1 VTRVQSKVINISVI
15 NTEQQ
20 QYQIKQQLMN
30 VIGVHN
36 VAIDSDKGE
45 ILIDFETP
53 ASLNNLEKEIYDL
66 GYQIL

>member
-1 VTRVQSKVINISVI
+1 MQSKVIHVSII
-15 NTEQQ
+15 NSEQQ

-45 ILIDFETP
+45 ILINFETP

-66 GYQIL
+66 GYQIF

>member
-1 VTRVQSKVINISVI
+1 MTRVQSKVINISVI

>member
-1 VTRVQSKVINISVI
+1 MTKVQSKIIYVSGINS
-15 NTEQQ
+15 ER
-20 QYQIKQQLMN
+20 QYQIKQRLMN

-45 ILIDFETP
+45 ILVDFETP

-66 GYQIL
+66 GYQIF

>member
-1 VTRVQSKVINISVI
+1 MTKVQSKVIQVSGI
-15 NTEQQ
+15 NSEQQ
-20 QYQIKQQLMN
+20 QYQIQQKLMN

-45 ILIDFETP
+45 IIIKFETP

-66 GYQIL
+66 GYQIF

>member
-1 VTRVQSKVINISVI
+1 MQSKVIHVSGI
-15 NTEQQ
+15 NSEQQ
-20 QYQIKQQLMN
+20 QYQIQQQLMN

-45 ILIDFETP
+45 ILIKFETP

-66 GYQIL
+66 GYQIF

>member
-1 VTRVQSKVINISVI
+1 MTKVQSKVIQVSGI
-15 NTEQQ
+15 NSEQQ
-20 QYQIKQQLMN
+20 QYQIQQQLMN

-45 ILIDFETP
+45 ILIKFETP

>member
-1 VTRVQSKVINISVI
+1 MTKVQSKVIYVSDI
-15 NTEQQ
+15 NSER
-20 QYQIKQQLMN
+20 QYQIKQRLMN
-30 VIGVHN
+30 VIGVHS

-45 ILIDFETP
+45 ILVDFETP

>member
-1 VTRVQSKVINISVI
+1 MQSKVIHVSSI
-15 NTEQQ
+15 NSEQQ

-30 VIGVHN
+30 IIGVYN

-45 ILIDFETP
+45 ILINFETP

-66 GYQIL
+66 GYQIF

>member
-1 VTRVQSKVINISVI
+1 
-15 NTEQQ
+15 
-20 QYQIKQQLMN
+20 MN

-45 ILIDFETP
+45 ILIKFETP

-66 GYQIL
+66 GYQIF

>member
-1 VTRVQSKVINISVI
+1 MQSKVIQVSGI
-15 NTEQQ
+15 NSEQQ
-20 QYQIKQQLMN
+20 QYQIQQQLMN

-45 ILIDFETP
+45 ILIKFETP

-66 GYQIL
+66 GYQIF

>member
-1 VTRVQSKVINISVI
+1 MIKVQSKVIQVSGI
-15 NTEQQ
+15 NSEQQ
-20 QYQIKQQLMN
+20 QYQIQQQLMN

-45 ILIDFETP
+45 ILIKFETP

-66 GYQIL
+66 GYQIF

>member
-1 VTRVQSKVINISVI
+1 MTKVQSKVIHVSGI
-15 NTEQQ
+15 NSEQ
-20 QYQIKQQLMN
+20 QYQIQQQLMN

-45 ILIDFETP
+45 ILIKFETP

-66 GYQIL
+66 GYQIF

>member
-1 VTRVQSKVINISVI
+1 MQSKVIHVSGI
-15 NTEQQ
+15 NSEQ
-20 QYQIKQQLMN
+20 QYQIQQQLMN

-45 ILIDFETP
+45 ILIKFETP

-66 GYQIL
+66 GYQIF

>member
-1 VTRVQSKVINISVI
+1 MTKVQSKVIHVSGI
-15 NTEQQ
+15 NSEQQ
-20 QYQIKQQLMN
+20 QYQIQQQLMN

-45 ILIDFETP
+45 ILIKFETP

-66 GYQIL
+66 GYQIF

>member
-1 VTRVQSKVINISVI
+1 MQSKVIHVSSI
-15 NTEQQ
+15 NSEQQ

-45 ILIDFETP
+45 ILINFETP

-66 GYQIL
+66 GYQIF

>member
-1 VTRVQSKVINISVI
+1 MTKVQSKVIQVSGI
-15 NTEQQ
+15 NSEQQ
-20 QYQIKQQLMN
+20 QYQIQQQLMN

-45 ILIDFETP
+45 ILIKFETP

-66 GYQIL
+66 GYQIF

>member
-1 VTRVQSKVINISVI
+1 MTKVQSKVIQVSGI
-15 NTEQQ
+15 NSEQQ
-20 QYQIKQQLMN
+20 QYQIQQQLMN

-45 ILIDFETP
+45 ILINFETP

-66 GYQIL
+66 GYQIF